1 MKNTNLPIAII
12 GAGPVGLA
20 AAAHLIK
27 NNQDFI
33 LFEAEKSVGANILTW
48 GHVKVFSPWE
58 YNIDKASEELLSK
71 NGISIPDKKSIPFGK
86 QIVEDYLKPLSEIK
100 EINENLHLDTKVLSI
115 GRKGV
120 DKMKD
125 ANRENLPFS
134 IQVNEKG
141 NFKIY
146 EAKAVIDASGTWQN
160 PNPVGSGGVFAIGE
174 KENSEHFFYGM
185 PDVKETLIQKYA
197 NKSVLVVGGG
207 HSAIGTVLAL
217 NDIQEEYP
225 KTQVHWLLRKQNVSD
240 VYGGQE
246 ADGFKSR
253 GELGIR
259 IEKLVNSG
267 NIEVHTPVFIHQFNK
282 KKGKL
287 NVIGVKNN
295 KEFLLENID
304 EVISNTGTRP
314 DFSFLREV
322 RFDADSSVESVP
334 ELADLIDPNIHSCGT
349 VRPHGEAEL
358 RQREK
363 DFYIVGMKSYGRAP
377 TFLMATG
384 YEQVRSIVAYMNGDL
399 EAAKDVRLELPET
412 GVCNSGIQ
420 GDSCCGG
427 NGCEVPEANEE
438 SSCDTGCGT
447 TKKVEETTSCCGTV
461 QEVKEE
467 SCCGPAKTETSSCN
481 TNQSET
487 ASPAKTG
494 CC

>member
-1 MKNTNLPIAII
+1 MKNLPVAII

-20 AAAHLIK
+20 AAAHLLK
-27 NNQDFI
+27 NNQKFI

-58 YNIDKASEELLSK
+58 YNIDKISEELLVE
-71 NGISIPDKKSIPFGK
+71 NGIEIPNKKDVPLGNEL
-86 QIVEDYLKPLSEIK
+86 VNNYLKPLSEIVAIK
-100 EINENLHLDTKVLSI
+100 QNLHLNTKVLSI
-115 GRKGV
+115 GRKGL
-120 DKMKD
+120 DKMKN
-125 ANRENLPFS
+125 ANRDKLPFS
-134 IQVNEKG
+134 IQVKENG

-174 KENSEHFFYGM
+174 KENSNHFFYGM
-185 PDVKETLIQKYA
+185 PDVNGELIEMYA

-217 NDIQEEYP
+217 SEVQENYP
-225 KTQVHWLLRKQNVSD
+225 KTQIHWLLRKKNVSD

-259 IEKLVNSG
+259 IEKLVNSD
-267 NIEVHTPVFIHQFNK
+267 NIKIHTPVFIHQFNK
-282 KKGKL
+282 LQEKLTVKG
-287 NVIGVKNN
+287 IKNN
-295 KEFLLENID
+295 QEFVLNNID

-322 RFDADSSVESVP
+322 RFDADASVESVP

-363 DFYIVGMKSYGRAP
+363 GFYIVGMKSYGRAP

-384 YEQVRSIVAYMNGDL
+384 YEQVRSIIAYMNGDF

-412 GVCNSGIQ
+412 GVCNSGIES
-420 GDSCCGG
+420 DSCCGG
-427 NGCEVPEANEE
+427 NGCEVPIANEE
-438 SSCDTGCGT
+438 VNTCSTESSCGT
-447 TKKVEETTSCCGTV
+447 EK
-461 QEVKEE
+461 KEE
-467 SCCGPAKTETSSCN
+467 STSSCS
-481 TNQSET
+481 TSEVKKDADCCEQPKDNSSCCDPT
-487 ASPAKTG
+487 ATKEVNIAKTG